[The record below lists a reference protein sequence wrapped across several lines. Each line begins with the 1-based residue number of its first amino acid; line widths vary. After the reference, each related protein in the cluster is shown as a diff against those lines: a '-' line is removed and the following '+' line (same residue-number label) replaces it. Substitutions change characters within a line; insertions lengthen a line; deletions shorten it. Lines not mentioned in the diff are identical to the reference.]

1 MGPDAKL
8 VQPTTFGE
16 PAMARLFALLLAGL
30 LLLPTAAAAG
40 GSPPALMLASNWRDG
55 PDVSNYW
62 VSEKL
67 DGVRA
72 RWDGRSLW
80 TRAGNRIDVP
90 AWFVAG
96 WPQMALDGELW
107 IGRNRFDET
116 SAIVRT
122 TQADDSDWR
131 RIRFMAFDAPA
142 YPGTFDARLAALQKH
157 IADARVPWLQAVV
170 QQRHADAAML
180 QQHLRAVVAGGGEGL
195 MLHHRDGRY
204 VPGRSDTLFKL
215 KPWDDAEARVV
226 GHVPGKGKYEGMLG
240 ALLVERADGSRFRL
254 GTGFKDAQ
262 RAAPPA
268 LGSHVTY
275 RYNGLTSKGLPR
287 FARFLRVR
295 DEPPPPDPQQ
305 R

>member
-1 MGPDAKL
+1 
-8 VQPTTFGE
+8 
-16 PAMARLFALLLAGL
+16 
-30 LLLPTAAAAG
+30 
-40 GSPPALMLASNWRDG
+40 
-55 PDVSNYW
+55 
-62 VSEKL
+62 
-67 DGVRA
+67 
-72 RWDGRSLW
+72 
-80 TRAGNRIDVP
+80 
-90 AWFVAG
+90 
-96 WPQMALDGELW
+96 
-107 IGRNRFDET
+107 
-116 SAIVRT
+116 
-122 TQADDSDWR
+122 
-131 RIRFMAFDAPA
+131 
-142 YPGTFDARLAALQKH
+142 
-157 IADARVPWLQAVV
+157 
-170 QQRHADAAML
+170 
-180 QQHLRAVVAGGGEGL
+180 

>member
-1 MGPDAKL
+1 
-8 VQPTTFGE
+8 
-16 PAMARLFALLLAGL
+16 MARLIALLLAGL
-30 LLLPTAAAAG
+30 LLLTASVVAS
-40 GSPPALMLASNWRDG
+40 GSPPALMLANSWRDG

-72 RWDGRSLW
+72 RWDGRTLW

-90 AWFVAG
+90 DWFVAG

-107 IGRNRFDET
+107 LGRNRFDET

-122 TQADDSDWR
+122 TQAADSDWR
-131 RIRFMAFDAPA
+131 GIRFMVFDAPA
-142 YPGTFDARLAALQKH
+142 HPGSFDARLGVLQKR
-157 IADARVPWLQAVV
+157 IAAARVPWLQAVV

-180 QQHLRAVVAGGGEGL
+180 QQHLRAVVAEGGEGL

-226 GHVPGKGKYEGMLG
+226 GHVPGKGKYAGMLG

-254 GTGFKDAQ
+254 GTGFKEAE

-295 DEPPPPDPQQ
+295 DELPPPDPP
-305 R
+305 RR